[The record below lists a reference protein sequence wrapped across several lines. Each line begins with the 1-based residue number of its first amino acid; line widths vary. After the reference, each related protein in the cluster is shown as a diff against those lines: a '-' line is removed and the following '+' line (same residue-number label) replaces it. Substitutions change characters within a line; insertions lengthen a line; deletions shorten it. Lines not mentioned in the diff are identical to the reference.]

1 MVLNTVCKE
10 LSRGLKMNKEITQQS
25 SIEVTKNSK
34 GITYKVKAYA
44 ETTIEI
50 EAKLNEL
57 LKIAQLKESQLL

>member
-1 MVLNTVCKE
+1 
-10 LSRGLKMNKEITQQS
+10 MNKEITQQS

-44 ETTIEI
+44 ETTTEI